1 MKQLIRYLA
10 ITLLAGVVFLVG
22 SGVNYIHYC
31 CHECS
36 TKGIS
41 EIAKELCMANQLV
54 APVEK
59 TSETDCCSTK
69 QSTTKP
75 MSCGH
80 MSHAGTKDCCKITRL
95 QIDLND
101 QVAKITVN
109 ADFTWHVNLPNN
121 QLLCEIV
128 EQPVA
133 STERFYPPPLYTS
146 RHLLSLKSVLLI

>member
-1 MKQLIRYLA
+1 MKQMFRYVT

-36 TKGIS
+36 IKGIG
-41 EIAKELCMANQLV
+41 EIAKELCMANQPV

-59 TSETDCCSTK
+59 AADADCCSAK
-69 QSTTKP
+69 HSTPKP

-80 MSHAGTKDCCKITRL
+80 MSHTGTKDCCKITRL

-101 QVAKITVN
+101 QIAKISVN
-109 ADFTWHVNLPNN
+109 ADFTWHVDLPNS
-121 QLLCEIV
+121 QLLSAIFER
-128 EQPVA
+128 PVVT
-133 STERFYPPPLYTS
+133 TEHVCPPPLYSS